1 MSKDENLRQEE
12 NKYHGESHKQN
23 KTMKTNSNNG
33 AVNVTLAE
41 ATSTLPYGGSETMT
55 ESFRGIADVLAEKSG
70 YPVSEEA
77 VEHLWM
83 EQGIDLY
90 DDGESAVYT
99 DKDAGYTL
107 ELCWKY
113 DPANKIF
120 AVRAANDGDQTSN
133 KGHKFLESLE
143 EER

>member
-1 MSKDENLRQEE
+1 MDTK
-12 NKYHGESHKQN
+12 
-23 KTMKTNSNNG
+23 KTIRNNE
-33 AVNVTLAE
+33 AVKVTLAE

-55 ESFRGIADVLAEKSG
+55 ESFRGIAEVLAEKSG

-90 DDGESAVYT
+90 DDRESAVYT
-99 DKDAGYTL
+99 DKGAGYTL
-107 ELCWKY
+107 ELYWEY

-120 AVRAANDGDQTSN
+120 SVRPSKVGDQTSN

-143 EER
+143 EAR

>member
-1 MSKDENLRQEE
+1 M
-12 NKYHGESHKQN
+12 N
-23 KTMKTNSNNG
+23 KTSNNE
-33 AVNVTLAE
+33 AVKVTLAE

-55 ESFRGIADVLAEKSG
+55 ESFREIAEVLAEKSG

-77 VEHLWM
+77 VDHLWM

-107 ELCWKY
+107 ELYWEY

-120 AVRAANDGDQTSN
+120 AVREAKAEDQTSN
-133 KGHKFLESLE
+133 KGHKFLDSLE